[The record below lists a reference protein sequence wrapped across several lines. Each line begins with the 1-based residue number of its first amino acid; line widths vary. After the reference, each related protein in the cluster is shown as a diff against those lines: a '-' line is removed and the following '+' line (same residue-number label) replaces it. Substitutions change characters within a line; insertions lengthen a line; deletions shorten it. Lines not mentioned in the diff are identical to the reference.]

1 MPKTKIKTADAAIK
15 RIVSDNAAFMR
26 SHPLVGFFDKFLGQ
40 QTPFVTIVLCSDSR
54 CQLEAFCSQ
63 PFNNAFEVANAGNRF
78 RADKFSVSFA
88 VKYLET
94 PVLMVIGHTDCGAIK
109 AAMGDYSGED
119 EDICAGLDGLHLAL
133 KRDDESMPFETR
145 VLINVIVNVNLQ
157 VEAAM
162 RTYTDLVATGKLTI
176 IGGVFDM
183 HNQLG
188 KGNGKLHLFN
198 INNAKTIAELSA
210 HPACTEL
217 TEKQKAA
224 TLLDLSTLIPSGT
237 KG

>member
-119 EDICAGLDGLHLAL
+119 EDICAGLDGLHRHPGRPGGGAQRRRSLRL
-133 KRDDESMPFETR
+133 PEHREGG
-145 VLINVIVNVNLQ
+145 
-157 VEAAM
+157 EAQWGAGAGM
-162 RTYTDLVATGKLTI
+162 A
-176 IGGVFDM
+176 
-183 HNQLG
+183 
-188 KGNGKLHLFN
+188 
-198 INNAKTIAELSA
+198 
-210 HPACTEL
+210 
-217 TEKQKAA
+217 
-224 TLLDLSTLIPSGT
+224 
-237 KG
+237 